1 MNYEFV
7 EIHNPSTGHTIIV
20 DEHSSYHWLNGYTQF
35 VRYVPNSE
43 IDIFEQD
50 AIREDQRIQQLAES
64 ADDNLENGND
74 WHETGGHGEVYHWR
88 PVEIY

>member
-1 MNYEFV
+1 MNYNFV
-7 EIHNPSTGHTIIV
+7 EIHNPTTQHTIIV

-35 VRYVPNSE
+35 VRYVPDSE
-43 IDIFEQD
+43 VDIFEQD

-64 ADDNLENGND
+64 ADDDLENGDD
-74 WHETGGHGEVYHWR
+74 WFETGGDGEVYHWR

>member
-1 MNYEFV
+1 MNYNFV
-7 EIHNPSTGHTIIV
+7 EIHNPTTGNTIVV
-20 DEHSSYHWLNGYTQF
+20 DDHSEYHFNNGYTQF
-35 VRYVPNSE
+35 VRYVPNHE

-50 AIREDQRIQQLAES
+50 AIREEQRIEELANS
-64 ADDNLENGND
+64 ADDNLEDEDG